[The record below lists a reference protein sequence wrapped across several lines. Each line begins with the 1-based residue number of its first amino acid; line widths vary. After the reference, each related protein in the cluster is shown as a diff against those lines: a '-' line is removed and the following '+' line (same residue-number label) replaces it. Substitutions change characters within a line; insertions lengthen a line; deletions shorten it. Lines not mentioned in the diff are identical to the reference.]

1 LIPPEEEGEKMT
13 DKDVQRNVRSSSEEG
28 IQTPTQKH
36 YHSLSEKDNFL
47 FGERGQEATEKKT
60 LLAKFK
66 ERERKWRKG
75 ESRKT
80 PRKKQQD
87 KASS

>member
-1 LIPPEEEGEKMT
+1 MT

-28 IQTPTQKH
+28 IQTPTEKH

-47 FGERGQEATEKKT
+47 FGEQRRDSTKKKG

-66 ERERKWRKG
+66 EREKKWRKRG
-75 ESRKT
+75 SGKT
-80 PRKKQQD
+80 HPTKTTEP
-87 KASS
+87 S